1 MATSKGTHPRKK
13 RTRQF
18 LQFPQVKGKT
28 VESVEIDPDVE
39 VISILFEDKTV
50 LSFDFDLR
58 LAVFPELSDWK
69 TGNWRGMKRWR
80 PRHSKPSMVSWL

>member
-1 MATSKGTHPRKK
+1 MAASKGTHPRKK

-28 VESVEIDPDVE
+28 VESVEIDPDAE
-39 VISILFEDKTV
+39 AITILFEDKTV

-80 PRHSKPSMVSWL
+80 SLHSKPSIVSWL

>member
-13 RTRQF
+13 RTRRF

-50 LSFDFDLR
+50 LSFDLESR
-58 LAVFPELSDWK
+58 LVTFPELSNWK
-69 TGNWRGMKRWR
+69 TGNWRGIKRWHPLR
-80 PRHSKPSMVSWL
+80 SKPSIVSWL

>member
-13 RTRQF
+13 RTRRF

-39 VISILFEDKTV
+39 VITILFEDKTA
-50 LSFDFDLR
+50 LSFDLEPR

-69 TGNWRGMKRWR
+69 TGNWRGIKRWR
-80 PRHSKPSMVSWL
+80 PLRSKPSIVSWL